1 MVKNPRTLEPKN
13 HLGKVELSLECESGA
28 VRNFSVPTALVRA
41 QQQRVHVVLVGAQ
54 QQRVHVVVVGVG
66 GL

>member
-41 QQQRVHVVLVGAQ
+41 QQQRVHVV
-54 QQRVHVVVVGVG
+54 VVGVG